1 MKKQGIQPDSVT
13 INTLVDAAVSTG
25 NLYIAEDLIK
35 HPMATPGVEAY
46 TALITGYSSYGKV
59 IEAFRMLNFMISRQ
73 ILPNSYTLTALM
85 KTCVTKGDWER
96 ARELLYIGNIYLN
109 STTSKTT
116 TTYPPASLHV
126 QPLGKGPYLKPQEL
140 AVLHGSYVIGLCG
153 IAVSSEDPQDRELF
167 IKEAQYELIN
177 MEENKLKPDTATMNA
192 FIQALCSMLPAR
204 ITDALLILRAMK
216 IEDIQPDD
224 YTYSILFTALGREG
238 YVDEALQL
246 FRNTDRYMDT
256 PALNSLLRA
265 FISGPN
271 PLQAIQ
277 IYNEIISQNSVIE
290 NGKFLPSK
298 YTFTILYLAISRS
311 ISPLKFMSPVEA
323 TVGRESNAQLK
334 KDALN
339 DKSKSRR
346 TSTKPLRFLTT
357 FSRNNTDSN
366 SSVDYRGVTVDTTI
380 GSDSINYKAKSVL
393 GEVVKSIGDKL
404 SAQIA
409 NSDRFYEIQGIHG
422 NFLRSSYGLGEEVEE
437 TEAEQ
442 PSDDLTQPLVYD
454 VNSGRFYEQIDKV
467 TSAAIK
473 QGVDMTKNVDTKS
486 IDSNKGGTDQK
497 IPIKSSSMKVGSL
510 SVNVDTSN
518 KSKKDY
524 SAEDLLDESPKD
536 LADKFLDI
544 VEPVD
549 RYGPPDN
556 LDNLRITYNKDLEAK
571 LKKTRLMNEQKI
583 ASQLALI
590 TSNDTESNNE
600 NYVSVDLSE
609 LEPDQLLQKLFLSMR
624 YEYNIEAD
632 EIMISALNSLF
643 ISTND
648 YRPSDN
654 EEFSGSRPGFKPT
667 TPPSVSL
674 GWGQKN
680 VLSKKTAELVFADLV
695 ISGWHPNMF
704 QPVLYS
710 CGYSQRKVAELL
722 RDEKD
727 NLAIKKIRSSAAS
740 IRIFKKHDWNN
751 VESGW
756 NGFFG

>member
-1 MKKQGIQPDSVT
+1 
-13 INTLVDAAVSTG
+13 
-25 NLYIAEDLIK
+25 
-35 HPMATPGVEAY
+35 
-46 TALITGYSSYGKV
+46 
-59 IEAFRMLNFMISRQ
+59 
-73 ILPNSYTLTALM
+73 
-85 KTCVTKGDWER
+85 
-96 ARELLYIGNIYLN
+96 
-109 STTSKTT
+109 
-116 TTYPPASLHV
+116 
-126 QPLGKGPYLKPQEL
+126 
-140 AVLHGSYVIGLCG
+140 
-153 IAVSSEDPQDRELF
+153 VSSEDPQDRELF

-177 MEENKLKPDTATMNA
+177 MEENRLKPDTATMNA

-224 YTYSILFTALGREG
+224 YTYSILFTALGKEG

-277 IYNEIISQNSVIE
+277 IYNEIISQNSMIE

-311 ISPLKFMSPVEA
+311 ICPLKFMSPVEA
-323 TVGRESNAQLK
+323 TVGRESNAALK
-334 KDALN
+334 NNQLN

-422 NFLRSSYGLGEEVEE
+422 NFVRSSYGLGEEIEE
-437 TEAEQ
+437 TETEQ
-442 PSDDLTQPLVYD
+442 PEDDDLTQPLVYD
-454 VNSGRFYEQIDKV
+454 VNSGRFYEQIDEV

-473 QGVDMTKNVDTKS
+473 QGVDITKKR
-486 IDSNKGGTDQK
+486 DSNKEGTDQENT
-497 IPIKSSSMKVGSL
+497 IKSNSMKVGSL
-510 SVNVDTSN
+510 NVNVDTSN

-524 SAEDLLDESPKD
+524 SAEDLLDENSKD
-536 LADKFLDI
+536 FADKFLDI

-556 LDNLRITYNKDLEAK
+556 LDNLRKTYYKDLEAK
-571 LKKTRLMNEQKI
+571 LKKTRIMNEEKI
-583 ASQLALI
+583 AAQLAIL
-590 TSNDTESNNE
+590 TSNDTESNNG
-600 NYVSVDLSE
+600 NYYSVDLSE

-654 EEFSGSRPGFKPT
+654 EDFSGSRPGYKPT
-667 TPPSVSL
+667 TSPSVSL
-674 GWGQKN
+674 GWRKKN
-680 VLSKKTAELVFADLV
+680 GT
-695 ISGWHPNMF
+695 H
-704 QPVLYS
+704 
-710 CGYSQRKVAELL
+710 
-722 RDEKD
+722 
-727 NLAIKKIRSSAAS
+727 
-740 IRIFKKHDWNN
+740 
-751 VESGW
+751 
-756 NGFFG
+756 FF